1 MNDRHFVNEVLGLGL
16 VYTTIR
22 DWETCTE
29 TAGQLLNGYNVA
41 RFLQGRYTLETPS
54 PPLWRA
60 VARVA
65 DDEINIQSRKPENL
79 VAALVGLDDN
89 LR

>member
-1 MNDRHFVNEVLGLGL
+1 MNDRRFVNEVLGLGL
-16 VYTTIR
+16 IYTTIR

-29 TAGQLLNGYNVA
+29 TAGQLLNGHNA
-41 RFLQGRYTLETPS
+41 AKFLQGRYTLETPCPS
-54 PPLWRA
+54 LWRA

-65 DDEINIQSRKPENL
+65 DDEINIMSRKPENL